1 MLSRRREY
9 TCLLPV
15 KPPAMTSRTRLIVAA
30 LGLAAGVAGCA
41 TLDTWQRK
49 AIFQH
54 ERAVV
59 DVRMAR
65 AAPPP
70 ATQAFDL
77 VLANG
82 DTVHAWYRETSAQA
96 PTVLFLHG
104 ARRNLYGSQ
113 YRIDRLAGLGLNVL
127 AIDYRGFGHS
137 TPLLPSEETAL
148 QDAQAAF
155 DELLRRQPDHRRRFI
170 YGYSLGGALAIAL
183 AAERDGVAGVV
194 VESSFTSI
202 GDLVRASRWGWVPFL
217 GAAVTQEFD
226 SRARIGRVNEPLLLV
241 HGTADGVIPH
251 TMSDELLAAA
261 TAVKPG
267 LKRLVKIDG
276 ASHRGAP
283 FVDRATF
290 DTALRDFVG
299 QAQGAVPA
307 AVLLN

>member
-1 MLSRRREY
+1 
-9 TCLLPV
+9 
-15 KPPAMTSRTRLIVAA
+15 MTSRTRLIVGALAVAA
-30 LGLAAGVAGCA
+30 SVAGCA

-59 DVRMAR
+59 DAGFAEV
-65 AAPPP
+65 APPP
-70 ATQAFDL
+70 ATEAFDL

-82 DTVHAWYRETSAQA
+82 DTVHAWYREASAEA

-104 ARRNLYGSQ
+104 ARRNLYESQ

-137 TPLLPSEETAL
+137 TPMLPSEQSAL
-148 QDAQAAF
+148 QDAHAAF
-155 DELLRRQPDHRRRFI
+155 DELLRRQPDPRRRFI
-170 YGYSLGGALAIAL
+170 YGYSLGGAVAIAL

-202 GDLVRASRWGWVPFL
+202 TDLVRASRWGWLPFL
-217 GAAVTQEFD
+217 GAVVTQEFD
-226 SRARIGRVNEPLLLV
+226 SRTRIGRVNEPLLLV

-251 TMSDELLAAA
+251 TMSDELMAAA
-261 TAVKPG
+261 TGVQSD

-276 ASHRGAP
+276 ANHRGAP
-283 FVDRATF
+283 FVDRAVF
-290 DTALRDFVG
+290 DGALRDFLG
-299 QAQGAVPA
+299 QAQQA
-307 AVLLN
+307 APVASLSN

>member
-1 MLSRRREY
+1 
-9 TCLLPV
+9 
-15 KPPAMTSRTRLIVAA
+15 MTPRTRLIVIA
-30 LGLAAGVAGCA
+30 LALLASVGGCA

-54 ERAVV
+54 ERAAV
-59 DVRMAR
+59 DAQFVD
-65 AAPPP
+65 AAMP
-70 ATQAFDL
+70 AGTEAFDL

-82 DTVHAWYRETSAQA
+82 DTVHAWYREASALA

-113 YRIDRLAGLGLNVL
+113 HRIERLAGLGLNVL

-148 QDAQAAF
+148 QDARAAF
-155 DELLRRQPDHRRRFI
+155 DELLRRQPDPRRRFL
-170 YGYSLGGALAIAL
+170 YGYSLGGAVAIAL
-183 AAERDGVAGVV
+183 AAERDGAAGVV

-202 GDLVRASRWGWVPFL
+202 TEVVRSSRWGWLPFL

-226 SRARIGRVNEPLLLV
+226 SRARIGQVNEPLLIV

-261 TAVKPG
+261 TGVRPDF
-267 LKRLVKIDG
+267 KRLVKIEG
-276 ASHRGAP
+276 AGHRGAP
-283 FVDRATF
+283 FVDRPIF
-290 DTALRDFVG
+290 DSALREFVG
-299 QAQGAVPA
+299 LAQRSAPA
-307 AVLLN
+307 AVFSN

>member
-1 MLSRRREY
+1 MI
-9 TCLLPV
+9 P
-15 KPPAMTSRTRLIVAA
+15 RTGLIVASLA
-30 LGLAAGVAGCA
+30 LAAGVAGCA

-59 DVRMAR
+59 DGRFAEVK
-65 AAPPP
+65 PPP
-70 ATQAFDL
+70 ATEAFEL
-77 VLANG
+77 LLANG
-82 DTVHAWYRETSAQA
+82 DTVHAWYRDAGADA

-104 ARRNLYGSQ
+104 ARRNLYESR

-127 AIDYRGFGHS
+127 AIDYRGFGLS

-148 QDAQAAF
+148 QDAHAAL
-155 DELLRRQPDHRRRFI
+155 DELQRRQPDPRRRFV
-170 YGYSLGGALAIAL
+170 YGYSLGGAVAIAL
-183 AAERDGVAGVV
+183 MAERDGVAGVV

-202 GDLVRASRWGWVPFL
+202 AELVRASRWGWVPFL

-226 SRARIGRVNEPLLLV
+226 SRTRIGRVNEPLLLV
-241 HGTADGVIPH
+241 HGTADGIIPH

-261 TAVKPG
+261 TGVQPD

-276 ASHRGAP
+276 ANHRGAP

-290 DTALRDFVG
+290 DVALLDFVG
-299 QAQGAVPA
+299 RAQQAAPPA
-307 AVLLN
+307 SMAN

>member
-1 MLSRRREY
+1 
-9 TCLLPV
+9 
-15 KPPAMTSRTRLIVAA
+15 MTSRARLIVGA
-30 LGLAAGVAGCA
+30 LALAAGVAGCA

-54 ERAVV
+54 EGALV
-59 DVRMAR
+59 DAR
-65 AAPPP
+65 LADAAPPP
-70 ATQAFDL
+70 DTEVFDL

-82 DTVHAWYRETSAQA
+82 DTVHAWYREASADA

-104 ARRNLYGSQ
+104 ARRNLYESQ

-127 AIDYRGFGHS
+127 AIDYRGFGRS
-137 TPLLPSEETAL
+137 TPILPSEETAL
-148 QDAQAAF
+148 QDAHAAL
-155 DELLRRQPDHRRRFI
+155 DELQRRQPDPRRRFL
-170 YGYSLGGALAIAL
+170 YGYSLGGAVAIAL

-194 VESSFTSI
+194 IESSFTSI
-202 GDLVRASRWGWVPFL
+202 TELVRASHWGWLPFL

-261 TAVKPG
+261 TAVQPE

-276 ASHRGAP
+276 ANHRGAP
-283 FVDRATF
+283 FVDRAMF
-290 DTALRDFVG
+290 DSALRDFVG
-299 QAQGAVPA
+299 KAQRA
-307 AVLLN
+307 APVASLSN

>member
-1 MLSRRREY
+1 
-9 TCLLPV
+9 
-15 KPPAMTSRTRLIVAA
+15 MTSRTRLIVGALAVAA
-30 LGLAAGVAGCA
+30 SVGGCA

-59 DVRMAR
+59 DAGFAEV
-65 AAPPP
+65 APPP
-70 ATQAFDL
+70 ATEAFDL

-82 DTVHAWYRETSAQA
+82 DTVHAWYREASAEA

-104 ARRNLYGSQ
+104 ARRNLYESQ

-137 TPLLPSEETAL
+137 TPMLPSEQSAL
-148 QDAQAAF
+148 QDAHAAF
-155 DELLRRQPDHRRRFI
+155 DELLRRQPDPRRRFI
-170 YGYSLGGALAIAL
+170 YGYSLGGAVAIAL

-202 GDLVRASRWGWVPFL
+202 TDLVRASRWGWLPFL

-226 SRARIGRVNEPLLLV
+226 SRTRIGRVNEPLLLV

-261 TAVKPG
+261 TGVQSD

-276 ASHRGAP
+276 ANHRGAP
-283 FVDRATF
+283 FVDRAIF
-290 DTALRDFVG
+290 DGALRDFLG
-299 QAQGAVPA
+299 QAQQA
-307 AVLLN
+307 APVASLSN